1 MSGKKTAAA
10 HVSFCFCLCSD
21 TLMPLQRTCRPP
33 TMFVSYA
40 VRKWSLEPRNC
51 LATTFS
57 TPGRSPSSV
66 WVSQNSKQETL
77 SNRNSVFWVHIFSLI
92 LCLNKYYQQQ
102 DSFLVVKLNAPFI
115 PQRKHICRNKISFLF
130 QLFFLDNS
138 QEQIHKYLPEPASS
152 RACFLLN
159 V

>member
-1 MSGKKTAAA
+1 
-10 HVSFCFCLCSD
+10 
-21 TLMPLQRTCRPP
+21 MPLQKTCRPP

-40 VRKWSLEPRNC
+40 VRKWLLEPRNC

-66 WVSQNSKQETL
+66 WVSQKSKPET
-77 SNRNSVFWVHIFSLI
+77 RNIIKQKRCLLI
-92 LCLNKYYQQQ
+92 LCWKKCYHLQQAG
-102 DSFLVVKLNAPFI
+102 FLVVKLNVPFI

-130 QLFFLDNS
+130 QLFILANS
-138 QEQIHKYLPEPASS
+138 QKQIHKYLPEPASS

-159 V
+159 VLWVKMKNSIPVLNLIDMSLDILISE